1 MIRLTSRVNASFLKR
16 TAKSSSLKF
25 QRGNF
30 QLSKDFYT
38 RQQILSQSPSTR
50 TALGNI
56 HFFSS
61 ESNENK
67 EIKIDG
73 VKIEITK
80 SSNDDITSSP
90 SDEQE
95 SSKPKLKKTEQ
106 QQAEEEIYELNS
118 YVKQHFQ
125 HANYTDGLQVSQE
138 ILEKSVKLFGQH
150 HPATASAYNN
160 IGLMQKMIGSFEES
174 RENLHNA
181 LKIYKEIVGKDHA
194 SYAAAL
200 NNLGNLD
207 RSQSMV
213 DENLSSL
220 ERMQLNDS
228 AIEYFEEALKI
239 RELELGQEHVYTITS
254 RTNLGGALAAQVL
267 QSEMMR
273 QKKLHEAKEKQ
284 EEGGDNNDKESGS
297 TWKMSKFTK
306 EKWDAAEQHL
316 RSAYRTAVK
325 NPRGEQVVVAKD
337 PTAPKRRDKNLSK
350 KEKQKAA
357 KLRKNQGTNTNATA
371 NMDNNG
377 LGVGDTS
384 ICTLSSAAAGQ
395 NLAVF
400 LKSRADLLVAS
411 VDTSDAGL
419 DSNDMYAEAK
429 NLYLGALRVRTAL
442 RGEYHPDTV
451 STKFS
456 LAELIDAIGDEAG
469 ANVLRQEL
477 LDAYQVQEEEEE
489 NLSNEK

>member
-16 TAKSSSLKF
+16 AIQSSSLKF

-30 QLSKDFYT
+30 QLSKDFNI
-38 RQQILSQSPSTR
+38 RQQILTQSPST

-73 VKIEITK
+73 VKVEITK
-80 SSNDDITSSP
+80 SSTDNDSTSNEP
-90 SDEQE
+90 EQE

-125 HANYTDGLQVSQE
+125 HANYTEGLQVSQE
-138 ILEKSVKLFGQH
+138 ILEKSTQLFGQH

-160 IGLMQKMIGSFEES
+160 IGLMQKMIGNFDES

-181 LKIYKEIVGKDHA
+181 LKIYKEIVGEDHA

-239 RELELGQEHVYTITS
+239 RQVELGEEHVYTITS

-273 QKKLHEAKEKQ
+273 QKKLREAKEKQ
-284 EEGGDNNDKESGS
+284 EGDDNKEESGS
-297 TWKMSKFTK
+297 TWEMSKFTK

-316 RSAYRTAVK
+316 RAAYRTAVK

-337 PTAPKRRDKNLSK
+337 PSGPKRRDKNLSK

-357 KLRKNQGTNTNATA
+357 KLRKKQGTNTTATT

-377 LGVGDTS
+377 LGAGDTS
-384 ICTLSSAAAGQ
+384 TCTLSSAAAGQ

-411 VDTSDAGL
+411 VDTSYAGL

-442 RGEYHPDTV
+442 KGEYHPDTV